1 MSFRSIISPFFPNPD
16 TRTERPGLAAAH
28 RTGCYRPVAR
38 CCFVFAT
45 GLKGGP
51 PPKAPNE
58 LILFIPRE
66 IGIIGA
72 QTLVRRGS

>member
-1 MSFRSIISPFFPNPD
+1 MGGKLSG
-16 TRTERPGLAAAH
+16 TPGSSGNLG
-28 RTGCYRPVAR
+28 GCYRPVAR

-45 GLKGGP
+45 GRNGGL
-51 PPKAPNE
+51 PPKATNE
-58 LILFIPRE
+58 LILFIPPE